1 MQTPAKKSSDW
12 GLIIALSI
20 LWGGAFFFI
29 EIALRAFPPNTL
41 VFLRMS
47 LAMPPLLLVLKFTG
61 QKLPRDVASWRDL
74 SVLGMLNVVLPFIL
88 FIWGQTQISSSLA
101 SVLNA
106 TTPLWGVV
114 TAHFLTKN
122 EKATPVRILGVF
134 LGVAGITVMMGRDA
148 FNSGASILPQIACL
162 IGTLCFALASIYG
175 LRFGKSGMPPMVIA
189 TGQVITAS
197 VIMLPIALIMD
208 APWRLPMPDFDV
220 IVATVA
226 LAVFST
232 SLAYAL
238 YFRLLQS
245 AGASNSLLITFLIP
259 VTAIILGTLFLGE
272 HMEPLQ
278 FAGMGLI
285 ALGLVVLDGRLIRR
299 P

>member
-1 MQTPAKKSSDW
+1 MKSSDW
-12 GLIIALSI
+12 ALIIALSI

-41 VFLRMS
+41 VLLRMG

-61 QKLPRDVASWRDL
+61 QKLPRNFASWRSL
-74 SVLGMLNVVLPFIL
+74 TVLGMLNVVLPFVL

-114 TAHFLTKN
+114 TAHFLTKD
-122 EKATPVRILGVF
+122 EKATPVRVVGVLLG
-134 LGVAGITVMMGRDA
+134 LAGIATMVGPDA
-148 FNSGASILPQIACL
+148 FNSGATVLPQIACL

-175 LRFGKSGMPPMVIA
+175 LRFGKGGMPPMVIA
-189 TGQVITAS
+189 TGQVITATI
-197 VIMLPIALIMD
+197 IMLPIALITD
-208 APWRLPMPDFDV
+208 APWRLPMPGRDV
-220 IVATVA
+220 IAATVA

-259 VTAIILGTLFLGE
+259 VTAILLGTVFLGE
-272 HMEPLQ
+272 HMAPIQ

-285 ALGLVVLDGRLIRR
+285 ALGLLVLDGRASAIYRR
-299 P
+299 LSN